1 MIIKRIWGKLK
12 LCFKSL
18 INSLAR
24 HSQRGTEKQV
34 KNIVDTVK
42 KNPRIYS
49 PKRERIFE
57 EALENRKKGI

>member
-1 MIIKRIWGKLK
+1 MIVKRLWGKLK

-18 INSLAR
+18 KNRLAR

-34 KNIVDTVK
+34 KNIVNTVK

-49 PKRERIFE
+49 PKREKIFK
-57 EALENRKKGI
+57 EALENRKKGV

>member
-1 MIIKRIWGKLK
+1 MIVKRLWGKLK

-18 INSLAR
+18 QNRLAR

-34 KNIVDTVK
+34 KNIVETVK
-42 KNPRIYS
+42 KIPRIYS

-57 EALENRKKGI
+57 KALENRKKGV

>member
-1 MIIKRIWGKLK
+1 MIIKRLWGKLK

-18 INSLAR
+18 QNRLAR

-34 KNIVDTVK
+34 KNIVETVK

-49 PKRERIFE
+49 PRREKIFE
-57 EALENRKKGI
+57 EALENRKKGV

>member
-18 INSLAR
+18 QNRLAR

-34 KNIVDTVK
+34 KNIVEIVK
-42 KNPRIYS
+42 KNPRMYS
-49 PKRERIFE
+49 KKREVIFK
-57 EALENRKKGI
+57 EALENRKKGV

>member
-18 INSLAR
+18 QNRLAR

-34 KNIVDTVK
+34 KNIIETVNK
-42 KNPRIYS
+42 HP
-49 PKRERIFE
+49 RIFE
-57 EALENRKKGI
+57 SDY

>member
-18 INSLAR
+18 QNRLAR

-34 KNIVDTVK
+34 KNIVETVK
-42 KNPRIYS
+42 KNPRMYS
-49 PKRERIFE
+49 KKREVIFKKV
-57 EALENRKKGI
+57 LENRKKGV